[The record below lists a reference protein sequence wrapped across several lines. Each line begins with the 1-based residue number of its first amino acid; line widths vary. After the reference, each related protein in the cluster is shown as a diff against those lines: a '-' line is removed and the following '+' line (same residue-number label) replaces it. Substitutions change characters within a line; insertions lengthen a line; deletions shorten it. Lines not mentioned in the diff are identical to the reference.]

1 MADSAFWDYLG
12 FTACVL
18 LCIALAVRELRNFG
32 VRYMGAA
39 TILGAT
45 AIAAVTGG
53 LWVRAAARAES
64 ARMARTFEGIGPM
77 YAAELEH
84 LGHARLLEDA
94 DRDDARY
101 LALVEAQRRWLAA
114 NPRLG
119 DMATVWRDPDG
130 TVRVAVD
137 AETDLDRDGRLAGAL
152 EARAEPGERVESA
165 RITPGLLVAFDGAS
179 GFDGTV
185 VQDRRGN
192 WVCAHYPLRDA
203 GGEVEA
209 VLVLD
214 LPADEWLRAVGRER
228 RVRAVQAIAVLLVL
242 LGTTLWVARGGAR
255 LLALAQSASR
265 AKSEFLAN
273 MSHEIRTPLNGIV
286 GMTDLLA
293 ESKLD
298 AEQRSQ
304 LEATRA
310 SARHLLAL
318 ISDIL
323 DVSKIEA
330 GKLAL
335 ENVPFDVRELVAQVA
350 SMVQPLVGEKPL
362 RVETRVAGEVPARVV
377 GDPTRVRQVLI
388 NLVGNAIK
396 FTERGRV
403 SVEVAC
409 TSGGALAFEVSD
421 SGLGIPPEKLA
432 LVFEKF
438 EQVDTATTRRFGG
451 TGLGLSIV
459 RELTA
464 LMGGRVR
471 VSSRHGEGSTF
482 RVELPLPV
490 HDGAAPASAMHE
502 PRELRTGLRV
512 LVAEDNPVN
521 WRLLEV
527 QLARL
532 GARATQAADGARAV
546 ELAAEQDFD
555 AILMDCQ
562 MPDVDGFEATRR
574 IRALAG
580 ARGRVP
586 IVALTANALT
596 GDRERCLAAGMDSY
610 LAKPVRRE
618 ELAAALARATAPAR
632 AA

>member
-1 MADSAFWDYLG
+1 MADGAFWDYLG

-45 AIAAVTGG
+45 AVAAVTGG

-64 ARMARTFEGIGPM
+64 ARTARTIEGIGPM
-77 YAAELEH
+77 YAAEIEH
-84 LGHARLLEDA
+84 LGHARLREDA
-94 DRDDARY
+94 DRDDARF
-101 LALVEAQRRWLAA
+101 LMLVDAQRRWLAA
-114 NPRLG
+114 NPRIG
-119 DMATVWRDPDG
+119 EMATLRRDADG
-130 TVRVAVD
+130 SVRVEVD
-137 AETDLDRDGRLAGAL
+137 AETDLDRDGRCAGPL
-152 EARAEPGERVESA
+152 EARVEPGERVEGE
-165 RITPGLLVAFDGAS
+165 RITPALLAAFDGAS
-179 GFDGTV
+179 GFDATV
-185 VQDRRGN
+185 VQDRRGR
-192 WVCAHYPLRDA
+192 WVCAYYPLRDSA
-203 GGEVEA
+203 GAVDA

-228 RVRAVQAIAVLLVL
+228 RVRAVQALAVLLVL

-273 MSHEIRTPLNGIV
+273 MSHEIRTPLNGIL

-293 ESKLD
+293 ESRLD
-298 AEQRSQ
+298 AEQRGQ

-330 GKLAL
+330 GKLTL
-335 ENVPFDVRELVAQVA
+335 ESVPFDVREVVAQVA

-362 RVETRVAGEVPARVV
+362 RVETRVAEGVPACVL
-377 GDPTRVRQVLI
+377 GDPTRVRQIVI

-421 SGLGIPPEKLA
+421 SGLGIPAEKLA
-432 LVFEKF
+432 QVFEKF

-471 VSSRHGEGSTF
+471 VSSRPGEGSTF
-482 RVELPLPV
+482 RVELPLAIHRGTLPAR
-490 HDGAAPASAMHE
+490 AAEQM
-502 PRELRTGLRV
+502 RELRAGLRV

-532 GARATQAADGARAV
+532 GASATQATDGARAV
-546 ELAAEQDFD
+546 ELASAGDFD
-555 AILMDCQ
+555 VILMDCQ

-574 IRALAG
+574 IRALAPPQ
-580 ARGRVP
+580 ARVP

-596 GDRERCLAAGMDSY
+596 GDRERCLAAGMDGY

-618 ELAAALARATAPAR
+618 ELAAALAAVTATAR

>member
-1 MADSAFWDYLG
+1 MADSAFWDYFG

-64 ARMARTFEGIGPM
+64 ARTARTIEGIGPM
-77 YAAELEH
+77 YAAEIEH
-84 LGHARLLEDA
+84 LGHARLREDS

-101 LALVEAQRRWLAA
+101 LTLVDAQRRWLAA

-119 DMATVWRDPDG
+119 EMATLRRDADG
-130 TVRVAVD
+130 SVSVAVD
-137 AETDLDRDGRLAGAL
+137 AETDLDRDGRCVGAL
-152 EARAEPGERVESA
+152 EARVAPGERLESGRVTLA
-165 RITPGLLVAFDGAS
+165 LLAAFEGAS
-179 GFDGTV
+179 GFDATV
-185 VQDRRGN
+185 VADRRGH
-192 WVCAHYPLRDA
+192 WVCAYYPLRDA
-203 GGEVEA
+203 AGAVEA

-214 LPADEWLRAVGRER
+214 VSADEWQRAVGRER

-255 LLALAQSASR
+255 LLALAESANR

-293 ESKLD
+293 ESRLD
-298 AEQRSQ
+298 AEQRGQ

-330 GKLAL
+330 GKLTL
-335 ENVPFDVRELVAQVA
+335 ESVPFDVREMVAQVS

-362 RVETRVAGEVPARVV
+362 RVETRVDEGVPACVV

-396 FTERGRV
+396 FTAHGRV
-403 SVEVAC
+403 SVDVAC
-409 TSGGALAFEVSD
+409 TSGGALAFEISD
-421 SGLGIPPEKLA
+421 SGLGIPSDKLA
-432 LVFEKF
+432 QVFEKF
-438 EQVDTATTRRFGG
+438 EQVDRATTRRFGG

-459 RELTA
+459 RELTT
-464 LMGGRVR
+464 LMGGSVG
-471 VSSRHGEGSTF
+471 VSSRPGAGSTF
-482 RVELPLPV
+482 RVELPLAV
-490 HDGAAPASAMHE
+490 QRGAAPARAAAAGH
-502 PRELRTGLRV
+502 ELRAGLRV

-521 WRLLEV
+521 RRLLEV

-532 GARATQAADGARAV
+532 GASAAHASDGMRAV
-546 ELAAEQDFD
+546 ELAMTHDFD
-555 AILMDCQ
+555 VILMDCQ

-580 ARGRVP
+580 PRARVP
-586 IVALTANALT
+586 IVAVTANALT
-596 GDRERCLAAGMDSY
+596 GDRERCLAAGMDRY

-618 ELAAALARATAPAR
+618 ELAAVLAAVTATAR

>member
-1 MADSAFWDYLG
+1 MADGAFWDYLG

-32 VRYMGAA
+32 VRYMGAV

-64 ARMARTFEGIGPM
+64 ARMARTVEGIGPM

-84 LGHARLLEDA
+84 LGHARLTEDS

-114 NPRLG
+114 NARIG
-119 DMATVWRDPDG
+119 EMATWRREADG
-130 TVRVAVD
+130 SVRVEVD
-137 AETDLDRDGRLAGAL
+137 AETDLDRDGRIAGAL
-152 EARAEPGERVESA
+152 EARVPRGEPVEA
-165 RITPGLLVAFDGAS
+165 TRITPALLAAFEGAA
-179 GFDGTV
+179 GFDPTL
-185 VQDRRGN
+185 VQDRRGR
-192 WVCAHYPLRDA
+192 WVCAHYPLRDER
-203 GGEVEA
+203 GSVDA

-214 LPADEWLRAVGRER
+214 LAADEWLRAVGRER

-293 ESKLD
+293 ESRLD

-330 GKLAL
+330 GKLTL
-335 ENVPFDVRELVAQVA
+335 ESVPFDVRELVAQVA

-362 RVETRVAGEVPARVV
+362 RVETRVADEVPACVV
-377 GDPTRVRQVLI
+377 GDPTRVRQVVI

-403 SVEVAC
+403 SVEVSC

-421 SGLGIPPEKLA
+421 SGLGIPAEKLA

-471 VSSRHGEGSTF
+471 VSSRQGEGSTF

-490 HDGAAPASAMHE
+490 HRGAAPARASTQAL
-502 PRELRTGLRV
+502 ELRAGLRV

-532 GARATQAADGARAV
+532 GASATQATDGARAV
-546 ELAAEQDFD
+546 ELASAGDFD

-580 ARGRVP
+580 PRARVP

-596 GDRERCLAAGMDSY
+596 GDRERCLASGMDGY

-618 ELAAALARATAPAR
+618 ELAAALALATAQSR

>member
-1 MADSAFWDYLG
+1 MADSAFWDYFG
-12 FTACVL
+12 FSACVL

-64 ARMARTFEGIGPM
+64 ARTARTIEGSGPM
-77 YAAELEH
+77 YAAEIEH
-84 LGHARLLEDA
+84 LGHAHVREGSEQH
-94 DRDDARY
+94 DARY
-101 LALVEAQRRWLAA
+101 LTILDAQRRWLAA
-114 NPRLG
+114 NPQLG
-119 DMATVWRDPDG
+119 EMATLRRDADAS
-130 TVRVAVD
+130 VRVAID
-137 AETDLDRDGRLAGAL
+137 AETDLDRDGRCVGAL
-152 EARAEPGERVESA
+152 EARVAPRERLESG
-165 RITPGLLVAFDGAS
+165 RVTPALLAAFEGVS
-179 GFDGTV
+179 GFDATV
-185 VQDRRGN
+185 VEDRRGR
-192 WVCAHYPLRDA
+192 WVCAYYPLRDDSGA
-203 GGEVEA
+203 VEA

-214 LPADEWLRAVGRER
+214 VRADEWQRAVGRER

-255 LLALAQSASR
+255 LLALAESANR

-293 ESKLD
+293 ETRLD
-298 AEQRSQ
+298 AEQRGQ

-310 SARHLLAL
+310 SAQHLLAL

-330 GKLAL
+330 GKLTL
-335 ENVPFDVRELVAQVA
+335 ESVPFDVRETVAQVS

-362 RVETRVAGEVPARVV
+362 RVESRVAENVPARVL

-396 FTERGRV
+396 FTEQGRV
-403 SVEVAC
+403 SVDVAC
-409 TSGGALAFEVSD
+409 TNGGVLAFEVSD
-421 SGLGIPPEKLA
+421 SGLGIPSDKLA

-459 RELTA
+459 RDLTV
-464 LMGGRVR
+464 LMGGAVS
-471 VSSRHGEGSTF
+471 VSSRPGAGSTF
-482 RVELPLPV
+482 RVELPLAV
-490 HDGAAPASAMHE
+490 ERGAAPTRAAAPWH
-502 PRELRTGLRV
+502 ELRAGLRV

-532 GARATQAADGARAV
+532 GACAVHASDGVRAV
-546 ELAAEQDFD
+546 ELAATHDFD
-555 AILMDCQ
+555 VILMDCQ

-574 IRALAG
+574 IRALGGPRAK
-580 ARGRVP
+580 VP
-586 IVALTANALT
+586 IVAVTANALT
-596 GDRERCLAAGMDSY
+596 GDRERCLAAGMDRY

-618 ELAAALARATAPAR
+618 ELALLLAAVTSTALAA
-632 AA
+632 